1 MGYWGLII
9 DTGKFAIYCN
19 IVHLSVL
26 TKKDNSLFIDPHA
39 ETASISW
46 GAGQAVV
53 KGGGGGRGGGKE
65 LAAVWMVSNLLVV
78 YFIVTKQA
86 LILASYAK
94 FVFKLIRLWI

>member
-53 KGGGGGRGGGKE
+53 KGGGRKE

>member
-39 ETASISW
+39 ETASISL

-53 KGGGGGRGGGKE
+53 KGGGGKE
-65 LAAVWMVSNLLVV
+65 LASVWMVSNLLVV

>member
-39 ETASISW
+39 ETASVSW

-53 KGGGGGRGGGKE
+53 KGGGKE

-86 LILASYAK
+86 LILASYAE

>member
-53 KGGGGGRGGGKE
+53 KRGGGAKE

-86 LILASYAK
+86 LILASYAE

>member
-53 KGGGGGRGGGKE
+53 KGGGEGGGKE

>member
-39 ETASISW
+39 ETASVSW

-53 KGGGGGRGGGKE
+53 KGGGGGKE

-86 LILASYAK
+86 LILASYAE

>member
-53 KGGGGGRGGGKE
+53 KGGGGGGQGTCCCLNG
-65 LAAVWMVSNLLVV
+65 
-78 YFIVTKQA
+78 Q
-86 LILASYAK
+86 
-94 FVFKLIRLWI
+94 